1 MIDPEKS
8 LSKQGVEM
16 AHTVKEIK
24 TLPLSGTENGKIEV
38 AVIGEPYGA
47 GSAPV
52 ASVGI
57 FLDGNNAE
65 PDWKVHLPKEDID
78 GVIAA
83 LQEAKAQ
90 L

>member
-1 MIDPEKS
+1 
-8 LSKQGVEM
+8 M

-38 AVIGEPYGA
+38 AVIEEPYGE
-47 GSAPV
+47 GTAPV
-52 ASVGI
+52 VSVGI
-57 FLDGNNAE
+57 FLDGKNAD

-83 LQEAKAQ
+83 LEEAKAQ

>member
-1 MIDPEKS
+1 
-8 LSKQGVEM
+8 M

-24 TLPLSGTENGKIEV
+24 ILPLSGTENGKIEV
-38 AVIGEPYGA
+38 AVIEEPYGE
-47 GSAPV
+47 GTAPV

-57 FLDGNNAE
+57 FLDGKNAD

-83 LQEAKAQ
+83 LEEAKAQ

>member
-1 MIDPEKS
+1 
-8 LSKQGVEM
+8 M
-16 AHTVKEIK
+16 AHTIYEIK

-38 AVIGEPYGA
+38 AVIEEPYGD
-47 GSAPV
+47 GTAPV
-52 ASVGI
+52 ASVGV

-65 PDWKVHLPKEDID
+65 PDWKVHLPKADID

-83 LQEAKAQ
+83 LQEAKSR